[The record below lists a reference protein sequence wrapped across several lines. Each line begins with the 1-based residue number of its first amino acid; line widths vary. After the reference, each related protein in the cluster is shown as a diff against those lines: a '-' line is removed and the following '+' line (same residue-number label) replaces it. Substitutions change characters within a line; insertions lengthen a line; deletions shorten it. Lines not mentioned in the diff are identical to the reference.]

1 MRSNS
6 PSPPPQPQ
14 IVSRLDLN
22 LLRPHPPKPGLDN
35 YLLQTP
41 DHKLA
46 SESGLDVKK
55 RILAAMARLQEAG
68 VVPGPRGGAA
78 APVLGGSVAAM
89 GAADMAAA
97 GAAGAGGGGG
107 GVVG

>member
-1 MRSNS
+1 M
-6 PSPPPQPQ
+6 
-14 IVSRLDLN
+14 
-22 LLRPHPPKPGLDN
+22 
-35 YLLQTP
+35 
-41 DHKLA
+41 
-46 SESGLDVKK
+46 DVKK

-89 GAADMAAA
+89 GAADAAAAA

-107 GVVG
+107 GLVG